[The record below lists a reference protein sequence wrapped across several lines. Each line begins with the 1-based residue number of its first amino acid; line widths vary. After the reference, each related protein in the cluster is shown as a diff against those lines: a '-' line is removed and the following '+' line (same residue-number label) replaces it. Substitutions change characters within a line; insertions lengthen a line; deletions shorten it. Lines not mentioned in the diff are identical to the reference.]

1 MRKSFKSL
9 EHEIIT
15 ILGRHGY
22 LLKMK
27 LKDIENTDTR
37 IYTKGLLDGCVVSSH
52 RGDISS
58 ITLSFSDN
66 YIQMTYSALIAIT
79 FDMEAN
85 IKNIFIDHTG
95 NRKYSSI
102 YDEINQIIRRVTS
115 NG

>member
-9 EHEIIT
+9 EHDIIT

-58 ITLSFSDN
+58 ITQTIESIHLYMMKS
-66 YIQMTYSALIAIT
+66 
-79 FDMEAN
+79 
-85 IKNIFIDHTG
+85 IK
-95 NRKYSSI
+95 S
-102 YDEINQIIRRVTS
+102 
-115 NG
+115 